1 MPIYR
6 KRETIYHIENACER
20 KTAKRS
26 DIYQKNLF
34 ARKNASVVLRAI
46 EKRRGC
52 KTIQFSV
59 VRYIYEQYAI
69 GVFVKDIIA
78 ALTAKGILYY
88 GKPFVKNTVYKIL
101 KNERYS
107 GIYRHNGE
115 IFNNIYPVIVNEPFY
130 CIVKL

>member
-1 MPIYR
+1 MHPSF
-6 KRETIYHIENACER
+6 C
-20 KTAKRS
+20 KRS
-26 DIYQKNLF
+26 KNDG
-34 ARKNASVVLRAI
+34 V
-46 EKRRGC
+46 C